1 MITGGAGGLG
11 QGVAQVARAQGARV
25 IVLDIVTVGDELAD
39 ESYVVD
45 LINSDS
51 VNDCFAQIGDFD
63 VVANIAGG
71 FAMGPEVAVTDDD
84 FWQAMFDINV
94 TTVRRVVS
102 AAMPQFVAKG
112 RGSIVNVGAYGAL
125 RGMANMGAYLA
136 AKSAVMRLTESLSE
150 EVKSQGINVNAV
162 LPSVI
167 DTPTNRTAMPDAD
180 VGQWVS
186 PTDLGEVVCFLGS
199 DKAKAIH
206 GALLPVTGL
215 A

>member
-1 MITGGAGGLG
+1 
-11 QGVAQVARAQGARV
+11 
-25 IVLDIVTVGDELAD
+25 
-39 ESYVVD
+39 
-45 LINSDS
+45 
-51 VNDCFAQIGDFD
+51 
-63 VVANIAGG
+63 
-71 FAMGPEVAVTDDD
+71 
-84 FWQAMFDINV
+84 MFDINV